1 MRSDAWNSRE
11 RRSLD
16 IVRGVTVRGDAVVER
31 SEWGLERG
39 RMTIADAIAE
49 CTRVT
54 KAHSGTFYLGT
65 RFFHGDKRRAVTVVY
80 AVCRSGDNAVDDA
93 SDPHSGRERL
103 DAWWSGIE
111 RAYAGEPRRGAAI
124 EVGLAW
130 TLERF
135 DVPRHAFEELLL
147 GLESDLLVPDVQTE
161 DELMLYCRRV
171 AGVVGFLVAPIAG
184 YRGGQET
191 LDQALALG
199 QAMQLTN
206 VLRDVGEDLAMGRC
220 YLPAEL
226 RGRHGVDLDDLRA
239 GRVTPGYAAL
249 IESLAERTHALYREG
264 WRGIPKLHGAA
275 SSAVGVAALNYEAI
289 LRKLRQNGYDNLTRR
304 AHLKPLERLA
314 LIPRAVVGAAFGGH
328 T

>member
-1 MRSDAWNSRE
+1 
-11 RRSLD
+11 
-16 IVRGVTVRGDAVVER
+16 
-31 SEWGLERG
+31 
-39 RMTIADAIAE
+39 MTIAEAIAD

-65 RFFHGDKRRAVTVVY
+65 RFFRGDKRSAVTVVY
-80 AVCRSGDNAVDDA
+80 AVCRHGDNAVDEAD
-93 SDPHSGRERL
+93 DPRAGRARL
-103 DAWWSGIE
+103 AAWWAGVE
-111 RAYAGEPRRGAAI
+111 RAYDGVPRSDAAA

-135 DVPRHAFEELLL
+135 DVPRHAFEELRL
-147 GLESDLLVPDVQTE
+147 GLESDLCVPDVQTVE
-161 DELMLYCRRV
+161 ELMLYCRRV

-220 YLPAEL
+220 YLPADL
-226 RGRHGVDLDDLRA
+226 RARHGVELDDLHRGVITA
-239 GRVTPGYAAL
+239 GYVDL
-249 IESLAERTHALYREG
+249 VESLAERTHALYREG
-264 WRGIPKLHGAA
+264 WRGIPKLHGVAA
-275 SSAVGVAALNYEAI
+275 SAVGVAAVNYEAI